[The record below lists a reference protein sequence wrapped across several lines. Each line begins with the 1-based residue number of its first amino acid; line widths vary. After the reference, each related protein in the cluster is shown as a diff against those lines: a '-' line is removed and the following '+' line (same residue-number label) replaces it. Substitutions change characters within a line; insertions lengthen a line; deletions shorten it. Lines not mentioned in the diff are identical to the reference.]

1 MGVPK
6 KNFLAR
12 KGRKREPE
20 PRDCK
25 KPANGGNTQGTSQ
38 VPRKGNQKC
47 TRAKEKQARTT
58 MVAADTDEQCHAI
71 NKGINGGDLSA
82 IAYAI
87 IPCLTISCG
96 VGKHT
101 RCNQPIFKHRRR
113 RTHSECGAGGKT
125 DILNHRVE
133 AAKGIAVDR
142 GDQITYV

>member
-1 MGVPK
+1 
-6 KNFLAR
+6 
-12 KGRKREPE
+12 
-20 PRDCK
+20 
-25 KPANGGNTQGTSQ
+25 
-38 VPRKGNQKC
+38 
-47 TRAKEKQARTT
+47 

-101 RCNQPIFKHRRR
+101 SCNQPIFKHRRR

-125 DILNHRVE
+125 DILHRVE